1 MSKPANAPFAAEYR
15 APKSQVAFIAAVAL
29 AILALWAA
37 ATCLM
42 SLPLSFDEA
51 VLLRLSERRCS
62 CIDIMAAAVE
72 WHGRGGDSKEK
83 DHDQK

>member
-51 VLLRLSERRCS
+51 VLLR
-62 CIDIMAAAVE
+62 
-72 WHGRGGDSKEK
+72 
-83 DHDQK
+83 